1 MLRSI
6 ADNPKAYFI
15 LSELMHALELPS
27 EALRNLYLSGAD
39 VQQAATAETG
49 AQAASSA
56 SGDADDLFAS
66 LLGGGAEDSAQAGST
81 ADAARVDTYE
91 HWFADSAFKLWLNH
105 LSEIPGRTRQHS
117 MLKNIPQD
125 ILEIVVE
132 ELRNAAYRENALGLN
147 LPAQM
152 LQSLLSRTDS
162 ASKRDQMVMS
172 QVLRVQMVL
181 RDFIAWLGYLDMNE
195 GAKPASASVANG
207 KVFARTTALD
217 SASGLPD
224 LPEKNDMG
232 KGREFLKDWVACLID
247 MIMKNAG
254 FTAGQEISDDQNEA
268 LGVIIADIKRV
279 DIWLYSFLSIR
290 CPASAQ
296 VTLNS
301 TSRVGTAARR
311 TSSSASG
318 AIRRR
323 PTLMPWASGAV
334 SSSGCDLETDRRARA
349 GWSSRS
355 ARRSSTPCSRSGATH
370 PSASRC
376 ASPGELRQYPVR
388 PIPND
393 VTPSTAAGEAPVQA
407 TVVDIAPKSPEPVSP
422 PAEEPLAPSVVKEEA
437 VAPAEPQ
444 APTMPKPKRM
454 GAIIGGALALLVAAG
469 VAAWF
474 LMKKDET
481 PQPPA
486 KPAAPAAAPVPAAA
500 ACSKE
505 NLASAAEMAF
515 VQDCVRDVKD
525 SAAMLG
531 IIQAAREAGKCS
543 IAQRL
548 YANRAQAG
556 DVPIALAYAQ
566 EYDPAGYKE
575 NACFKADAATAAY
588 WYQAVLDK
596 DKDNAQALARL
607 KDLPK

>member
-1 MLRSI
+1 MMQLDDGGMGRLAGAISDISDIEFKLARLGMQLDETHRKIVDVGVGLFHREGSDAEGARQKKRALADKVAPVLRSI

-376 ASPGELRQYPVR
+376 ASGVNCGSTRFVR
-388 PIPND
+388 
-393 VTPSTAAGEAPVQA
+393 
-407 TVVDIAPKSPEPVSP
+407 SP
-422 PAEEPLAPSVVKEEA
+422 
-437 VAPAEPQ
+437 
-444 APTMPKPKRM
+444 MM
-454 GAIIGGALALLVAAG
+454 
-469 VAAWF
+469 
-474 LMKKDET
+474 
-481 PQPPA
+481 
-486 KPAAPAAAPVPAAA
+486 
-500 ACSKE
+500 
-505 NLASAAEMAF
+505 
-515 VQDCVRDVKD
+515 
-525 SAAMLG
+525 
-531 IIQAAREAGKCS
+531 
-543 IAQRL
+543 
-548 YANRAQAG
+548 
-556 DVPIALAYAQ
+556 
-566 EYDPAGYKE
+566 
-575 NACFKADAATAAY
+575 
-588 WYQAVLDK
+588 
-596 DKDNAQALARL
+596 
-607 KDLPK
+607 

>member
-1 MLRSI
+1 M
-6 ADNPKAYFI
+6 
-15 LSELMHALELPS
+15 
-27 EALRNLYLSGAD
+27 
-39 VQQAATAETG
+39 
-49 AQAASSA
+49 
-56 SGDADDLFAS
+56 
-66 LLGGGAEDSAQAGST
+66 
-81 ADAARVDTYE
+81 
-91 HWFADSAFKLWLNH
+91 
-105 LSEIPGRTRQHS
+105 
-117 MLKNIPQD
+117 
-125 ILEIVVE
+125 
-132 ELRNAAYRENALGLN
+132 
-147 LPAQM
+147 
-152 LQSLLSRTDS
+152 
-162 ASKRDQMVMS
+162 
-172 QVLRVQMVL
+172 
-181 RDFIAWLGYLDMNE
+181 
-195 GAKPASASVANG
+195 
-207 KVFARTTALD
+207 
-217 SASGLPD
+217 
-224 LPEKNDMG
+224 
-232 KGREFLKDWVACLID
+232 
-247 MIMKNAG
+247 
-254 FTAGQEISDDQNEA
+254 
-268 LGVIIADIKRV
+268 
-279 DIWLYSFLSIR
+279 
-290 CPASAQ
+290 
-296 VTLNS
+296 
-301 TSRVGTAARR
+301 
-311 TSSSASG
+311 
-318 AIRRR
+318 
-323 PTLMPWASGAV
+323 
-334 SSSGCDLETDRRARA
+334 
-349 GWSSRS
+349 
-355 ARRSSTPCSRSGATH
+355 
-370 PSASRC
+370 
-376 ASPGELRQYPVR
+376 
-388 PIPND
+388 
-393 VTPSTAAGEAPVQA
+393 QA